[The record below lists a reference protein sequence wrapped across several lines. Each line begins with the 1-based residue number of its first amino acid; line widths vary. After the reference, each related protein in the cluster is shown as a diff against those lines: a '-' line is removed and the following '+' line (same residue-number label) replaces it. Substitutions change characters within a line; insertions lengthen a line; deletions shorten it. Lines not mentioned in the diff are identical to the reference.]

1 MVAMRRVVG
10 MAAVWSAFLLPLL
23 DPVLLRAQ
31 GNTSSVRGTVL
42 DEQRLAIP
50 NASLRVEDVNGG
62 LRRSAETKQDGTFE
76 FAALQSGEYRLAVEA
91 EGFQPKQVRVRVE
104 VNQRVRLDVTL
115 AAKGLLES
123 VDVVHTTPLLHVND
137 AAVGSVVDEHQ
148 VAKLPLNGR
157 QFLELALLVPGV
169 HTSHG
174 TQTGSTS
181 ALYWRPGQNSA
192 ISISGGRPNS
202 NTYLLDG
209 TTNTDPAFN
218 TYVISLP
225 PDSIREFQI
234 QTGTYTAEL
243 GGAGTGQVNVV
254 TKSGT
259 NQLRGSVYEYLR
271 NSAFDA
277 RLFTSPEELPHF
289 SQHQFGGTLGGPIRT
304 DRTHFF
310 VGYEGFRSVQGQSM
324 LMTVPNEMRRMG
336 DFSGGPPIY
345 DPATARANPGFDPS
359 LPESPTNPRIIRD
372 QFPDNQ
378 IPADRINPISRAVL
392 AQFVPMPN
400 LMEGVPGMGMGSA
413 SNYLDTRAQRLH
425 SDQMNVRLDHSFS
438 NGASAFARYSVSK
451 EDGFTPENLPGFGAD
466 HDNKVQN
473 LTLTSINPFGST
485 FVSELRLGYQKMQ
498 LHRLGEK
505 ANGVDLVGMLGI
517 PGVGFGGP
525 EAYGLPRFNVQG
537 LEPFGDS
544 LLCTPCRYSDSVF
557 QIGEH
562 MTWLRGRHSLKFGGD
577 LRYFKW
583 DMLGFFQ
590 NRGFFSFTPGF
601 TTRTA
606 TNDGT
611 GDALASFLLGLPVI
625 AQRQAGLPSMN
636 MRQTA
641 FDAFVQDDWRVSEH
655 LSVNLGLRYEFKT
668 SLHDVNK
675 VLTNLDFIDGTPVAY
690 VGGQA
695 GYPEGLAFA
704 DKNNF
709 APRVGVAFTPGAG
722 KNVLRAGWGI
732 FYSYSDMNLWCNQ
745 VHNVPLVF
753 PQIIQSNN
761 FVPSI
766 NGFGF
771 APPVLGTTRVAFTT
785 LDPHAKTPLIQQAS
799 ATLERQLGRDTMVQV
814 GYMGA
819 WGRNLDRAVLV
830 NNAPTPSSAALQ
842 PRRPTQTISFAPGT
856 VLPPEFE
863 GAGLTFPVGPINRL
877 VNNGR
882 SEYNAGW
889 ILAKRSLSNG
899 LSFLANYTYARSYS
913 DAPAF
918 RSPAM
923 ESEVPQNSYDLEAEW
938 GRDGCD
944 IRHRFVTSVLYKF
957 PYASD
962 GGKGGFLRHVFGDWE
977 GAMIYQAQSGFP
989 FTIGVVGDTA
999 NVGALLNVN
1008 PVRANAVPGADP
1020 NLPGDQ
1026 RTTDRWF
1033 NTAAFTTPAAF
1044 TFGTAGRNTMTGPSL
1059 HKVDL
1064 ALEKRIPTGGNRTLV
1079 FRTEV
1084 FNLFNHTNLGVP
1096 ERFVNTPQF
1105 GTIIMAATPAR
1116 QIQFVLRYVF

>member
-1 MVAMRRVVG
+1 MTSRRR
-10 MAAVWSAFLLPLL
+10 AVSTSALVTALLIGTVPH
-23 DPVLLRAQ
+23 VRGQ
-31 GNTSSVRGTVL
+31 GNTSSIRGTVV
-42 DEQRLAIP
+42 DEQRLPIPSAAI
-50 NASLRVEDVNGG
+50 RIEDVDGG
-62 LRRSAETKQDGTFE
+62 LRRSLQAGQDGSFE
-76 FAALQSGEYRLAVEA
+76 LAALQPGDYALAVEA
-91 EGFQPKQVRVRVE
+91 AGFQPKQVRVRVE
-104 VNQRVRLDVTL
+104 INQRVRLDVTL
-115 AAKGLLES
+115 STKARAES
-123 VDVVHTTPLLHVND
+123 VEVVNTTPLLHVND

-174 TQTGSTS
+174 AQTGTTS

-192 ISISGGRPNS
+192 VSISGGRPNS

-259 NQLRGSVYEYLR
+259 NTLHGTVYEYLR

-289 SQHQFGGTLGGPIRT
+289 SQNQFGGTLGGPLRT
-304 DRTHFF
+304 DRTHYF
-310 VGYEGFRSVQGQSM
+310 VGYEGFRSTQRQSM
-324 LMTVPNEMRRMG
+324 ILSVPLESWRRG
-336 DFSGGPPIY
+336 DFGGSAPIY
-345 DPATARANPGFDPS
+345 DPASAVTNPAFDPAR
-359 LPESPTNPRIIRD
+359 PESPTNPRLLRQ
-372 QFPDNQ
+372 QFPNNQ
-378 IPADRINPISRAVL
+378 IPAGRMNPVARTIL
-392 AQFVPMPN
+392 DQFVPLPN
-400 LMEGVPGMGMGSA
+400 LSGSEN
-413 SNYLDTRAQRLH
+413 NYLDTRAQRLTA
-425 SDQMNVRLDHSFS
+425 DQFNVRLDHSFAGGS
-438 NGASAFARYSVSK
+438 SVFGRYSFSK

-473 LTLTSINPFGST
+473 LTLTSINPLTSR
-485 FVSELRLGYQKMQ
+485 FVSELRVGFQKMR

-505 ANGVDLVGMLGI
+505 ANGVDLVTQLGI

-537 LEPFGDS
+537 LDPFGDS
-544 LLCTPCRYSDSVF
+544 LLCTPCQYSNSVY
-557 QIGEH
+557 QLGEH
-562 MTWLRGRHSLKFGGD
+562 VTWLRGRHSLKLGGD
-577 LRYFKW
+577 VRYFKW

-611 GDALASFLLGLPVI
+611 GNALASFLLGLPVI

-641 FDAFVQDDWRVSEH
+641 FDAFVQDDWRISNH
-655 LSVNLGLRYEFKT
+655 LTVNVGLRYEFKT
-668 SLHDVNK
+668 SLHDVKK
-675 VLTNLDFIDGTPVAY
+675 VLTNLDFIDGQPWAY

-704 DKNNF
+704 DKNNL
-709 APRVGVAFTPGAG
+709 APRFGLAYAPGSG
-722 KNVLRAGWGI
+722 KNVFRAGAGI

-766 NGFGF
+766 TGFGF

-785 LDPHAKTPLIQQAS
+785 LDPHAPTPRITQAS
-799 ATLERQLGRDTMVQV
+799 ATFERQLGPSTMVQA
-814 GYMGA
+814 GYLGA

-842 PRRPTQTISFAPGT
+842 ARRPYQTISFVPGT
-856 VLPPEFE
+856 VLPPDFAN
-863 GAGLTFPVGPINRL
+863 AGLTFPVGPINRL

-889 ILAKRSLSNG
+889 LLAKRTFTNG

-923 ESEVPQNSYDLEAEW
+923 ESEVPQDSYDLAAEW

-944 IRHRFVTSVLYKF
+944 IRHRFVTSVLYKIPF
-957 PYASD
+957 TT
-962 GGKGGFLRHVFGDWE
+962 GGAAADRRWLRRVFGDWE
-977 GAMIYQAQSGFP
+977 VAMIYQAQSGFP
-989 FTIGVVGDTA
+989 YTIGVVGDTA

-1008 PVRANAVPGADP
+1008 PIRANVVPGVDP
-1020 NLPGDQ
+1020 DLPGDQ
-1026 RTTDRWF
+1026 RSADRWF
-1033 NTAAFTTPAAF
+1033 NTDAFTTPPAF
-1044 TFGTAGRNTMTGPSL
+1044 TFGNAGRNTMTGPSL
-1059 HKVDL
+1059 HKVDV
-1064 ALEKRIPTGGNRTLV
+1064 ALEKRIPTGGDKAIV

-1084 FNLFNHTNLGVP
+1084 FNLFNHTNLGIP
-1096 ERFVNTPQF
+1096 NRFVNTPQF
-1105 GTIIMAATPAR
+1105 GTITEAATSAR

>member
-1 MVAMRRVVG
+1 MVRAGRVWVAVVLG
-10 MAAVWSAFLLPLL
+10 SAAGLAGTGPLF
-23 DPVLLRAQ
+23 AQ
-31 GNTSSVRGTVL
+31 GNTSSLRGTIL

-50 NASLRVEDVNGG
+50 KASLRIEDVNGG
-62 LRRSAETKQDGTFE
+62 LRRSVEARDGSFE
-76 FAALQSGEYRLAVEA
+76 FAALQPGEYLLIAEA
-91 EGFQPKQVRVRVE
+91 GGFQPKQVRVRVE
-104 VNQRVRLDVTL
+104 VNQRARLDVTL
-115 AAKGLLES
+115 TAKTLDEK
-123 VDVVHTTPLLHVND
+123 VDVVETTPLLHTND
-137 AAVGSVVDEHQ
+137 AALGTVIDEHQ
-148 VAKLPLNGR
+148 VAQLPLNGR

-192 ISISGGRPNS
+192 VSIAGGRPNA

-209 TTNTDPAFN
+209 TSNTDPAFN

-254 TKSGT
+254 TKAGT
-259 NQLRGSVYEYLR
+259 NTFHGTVYEYLR

-289 SQHQFGGTLGGPIRT
+289 SQNQFGATLGGPIRT

-310 VGYEGFRSVQGQSM
+310 AGYEGFRSVQGQSM
-324 LMTVPNEMRRMG
+324 LMTVPTEAWRTG
-336 DFSGGPPIY
+336 DFSGGPAIY
-345 DPATARANPGFDPS
+345 DPATARPNPAFDPGR
-359 LPESPTNPRIIRD
+359 PESPTNPRIIRD
-372 QFPDNQ
+372 QFPNNQ
-378 IPADRINPISRAVL
+378 IPASRINPVARAIL
-392 AQFVPMPN
+392 EQFVPMPN
-400 LMEGVPGMGMGSA
+400 IMGGDGMGMGSA

-425 SDQMNVRLDHSFS
+425 SDQFNLRLDHSFA
-438 NGASAFARYSVSK
+438 NGSSAFVRYSLSN
-451 EDGFTPENLPGFGAD
+451 EDGFTPENLPGFGAN

-473 LTLTSINPFGST
+473 LTATSINPIGSR
-485 FVSELRLGYQKMQ
+485 FVSELRVGYQRMQ
-498 LHRLGEK
+498 LHRLGEM
-505 ANGVDLVGMLGI
+505 ANGTDWVSVLGI

-525 EAYGLPRFNVQG
+525 EAYGLPRFAVQG
-537 LEPFGDS
+537 FEAFGDS
-544 LLCTPCRYSDSVF
+544 LLCTPCQYDNAVY
-557 QIGEH
+557 QVGEH
-562 MTWLRGRHSLKFGGD
+562 MTWLKGRHSLKFGGD
-577 LRYFKW
+577 VRSFKW

-611 GDALASFLLGLPVI
+611 GNALASFLLGLPVV

-641 FDAFVQDDWRVSEH
+641 FDAFVQDDWRVSDQ
-655 LSVNLGLRYEFKT
+655 LSLNLGLRYEFKT
-668 SLHDVNK
+668 SLHDVKK
-675 VLTNLDFIDGTPVAY
+675 VLTNLDWIDGVPRAY

-704 DKNNF
+704 DKNNL
-709 APRVGVAFTPGAG
+709 APRLGLAFTPGSG
-722 KNVLRAGWGI
+722 KNVVRAGYGI

-766 NGFGF
+766 TGFGF
-771 APPVLGTTRVAFTT
+771 APPVLGQTRVAFTT
-785 LDPHAKTPLIQQAS
+785 LDPRAKTPLIHQAS
-799 ATLERQLGRDTMVQV
+799 ATFERQLGQHTMVQV

-842 PRRPTQTISFAPGT
+842 PRRPVQTITFVEGT
-856 VLPPEFE
+856 VLPPEFA
-863 GAGLTFPVGPINRL
+863 GAGLTFPVGPINL
-877 VNNGR
+877 LMNNGR
-882 SEYNAGW
+882 SQYNAGW
-889 ILAKRSLSNG
+889 ILTKRSFANG

-913 DAPAF
+913 DSPAF

-923 ESEVPQNSYDLEAEW
+923 ESEVPQNSFDLEAEW

-944 IRHRFVTSVLYKF
+944 IRHRFVASVLYKIPF
-957 PYASD
+957 AAD
-962 GGKGGFLRHVFGDWE
+962 GGAGRSRWLRRTFGNWE
-977 GAMIYQAQSGFP
+977 VAMIYQAQSGFP
-989 FTIGVVGDTA
+989 YTIGVVGDTA

-1008 PVRANAVPGADP
+1008 PIRANTVPGEDP
-1020 NLPGDQ
+1020 NLPGGE

-1033 NTAAFTTPAAF
+1033 NTAAFTTPPAF
-1044 TFGTAGRNTMTGPSL
+1044 TFGNVGRNTMTGPSL

-1064 ALEKRIPTGGNRTLV
+1064 ALEKRIPIARAQTLV
-1079 FRTEV
+1079 LRTEV
-1084 FNLFNHTNLGVP
+1084 FNLFNHTNLGTP

-1105 GTIIMAATPAR
+1105 GSIIMAATPAR
-1116 QIQFVLRYVF
+1116 QIQFVARYVF

>member
-1 MVAMRRVVG
+1 MVRTRRISLG
-10 MAAVWSAFLLPLL
+10 ALLLGALSLLGAARLS
-23 DPVLLRAQ
+23 AQ
-31 GNTSSVRGTVL
+31 GNTSSLRGMVL

-50 NASLRVEDVNGG
+50 HATLRIEDLNGG
-62 LRRSAETKQDGTFE
+62 LRRSNETSGGSFE
-76 FAALQSGEYRLAVEA
+76 FAALQPGEYRLTAEA
-91 EGFQPKQVRVRVE
+91 DGFQPKQVRLRIE
-104 VNQRVRLDVTL
+104 VNQRMRLDLTL
-115 AAKGLLES
+115 AAKRLDER
-123 VDVVHTTPLLHVND
+123 VDVAETTPLLHTND
-137 AAVGSVVDEHQ
+137 AALGSVIDEQQ

-192 ISISGGRPNS
+192 VSIAGGRPNS
-202 NTYLLDG
+202 NAYLLDG

-259 NQLRGSVYEYLR
+259 NKVHATLYEYLR

-289 SQHQFGGTLGGPIRT
+289 SQNQFGGTLSGPLRT
-304 DRTHFF
+304 DRMHYF
-310 VGYEGFRSVQGQSM
+310 VGYEGFRSAQRQSM
-324 LMTVPNEMRRMG
+324 IMTVPLASWRLG
-336 DFSGGPPIY
+336 DFRGGAPIY
-345 DPATARANPGFDPS
+345 DPATTQSNPAFDPS
-359 LPESPTNPRIIRD
+359 KAESPSNPRFLR
-372 QFPDNQ
+372 QPFPNNQ
-378 IPADRINPISRAVL
+378 IPADRINPVARTVL
-392 AQFVPMPN
+392 DQFVPLPN
-400 LMEGVPGMGMGSA
+400 LSGTGN
-413 SNYLDTRAQRLH
+413 NYLDTRAQRLH
-425 SDQMNVRLDHSFS
+425 SDQFNVRLDRSFS
-438 NGASAFARYSVSK
+438 NGASAFARYSFSK
-451 EDGFTPENLPGFGAD
+451 EDGFTPENLPGFGAN

-473 LTLTSINPFGST
+473 LSLTAINPLTSR
-485 FVSELRLGYQKMQ
+485 FVSELRIGFQKMQ
-498 LHRLGEK
+498 LHRLGEM
-505 ANGVDLVGMLGI
+505 ANGTDWVSVLGI

-525 EAYGLPRFNVQG
+525 EAYGLPRFTVQG
-537 LEPFGDS
+537 QEPFGDA
-544 LLCTPCRYSDSVF
+544 LLCTPCRYANSVY
-557 QIGEH
+557 QVGEH
-562 MTWLRGRHSLKFGGD
+562 LTWLKGNHSLKLGGD

-611 GDALASFLLGLPVI
+611 GNALASFLLGLPAI

-655 LSVNLGLRYEFKT
+655 LTLNLGLRYEFKT

-675 VLTNLDFIDGTPVAY
+675 VLTNLDWIDGKPMAY

-704 DKNNF
+704 DKNNL
-709 APRVGVAFTPGAG
+709 APRVGIAIAPGSG
-722 KNVLRAGWGI
+722 KNVLRAGYGI

-761 FVPSI
+761 FTPSI

-771 APPVLGTTRVAFTT
+771 APPVLGQTRVAFTT
-785 LDPHAKTPLIQQAS
+785 LDPRAQTPLIQQAS
-799 ATLERQLGRDTMVQV
+799 ATFERQLGRNTMVQV

-819 WGRNLDRAVLV
+819 RGRNLDRAVLV
-830 NNAPTPSSAALQ
+830 NNAPSPSSAALQ
-842 PRRPTQTISFAPGT
+842 PRRPVQTISFVPGT

-889 ILAKRSLSNG
+889 ILAKRTFSNG

-923 ESEVPQNSYDLEAEW
+923 ESEVPQNSYDLAAEW
-938 GRDGCD
+938 ARDGCD
-944 IRHRFVTSVLYKF
+944 IRHRFVTSLLYKIPF
-957 PYASD
+957 TTS
-962 GGKGGFLRHVFGDWE
+962 GGSSRRFLRHVFGDWE
-977 GAMIYQAQSGFP
+977 LAMIYQAQSGFP

-1008 PVRANAVPGADP
+1008 PIRANTVPGQDP
-1020 NLPGDQ
+1020 NLPDGERRADH
-1026 RTTDRWF
+1026 WF
-1033 NTAAFTTPAAF
+1033 NTDAFTTPAAF
-1044 TFGTAGRNTMTGPSL
+1044 TFGNAGRNTMTGPAL

-1064 ALEKRIPTGGNRTLV
+1064 ALEKRIPVGGERALV
-1079 FRTEV
+1079 FRTEA
-1084 FNLFNHTNLGVP
+1084 FNLFNHTNLGTP

-1116 QIQFVLRYVF
+1116 QIQFVLRYMF

>member
-1 MVAMRRVVG
+1 
-10 MAAVWSAFLLPLL
+10 MAALRRTVGVTAFSAALFLLGATHLW
-23 DPVLLRAQ
+23 AQ
-31 GNTSSVRGTVL
+31 GNTSSIRGTVV
-42 DEQRLAIP
+42 DEQRLPIP
-50 NASLRVEDVNGG
+50 SASLRIEDVNGG
-62 LRRSAETKQDGTFE
+62 LRRVVETTHDGTFE
-76 FAALQSGEYRLAVEA
+76 FAAVQPGEYQLTVEA
-91 EGFQPKQVRVRVE
+91 AGFQSKPVRVRIE
-104 VNQRVRLDVTL
+104 VNQRVGLDLTL
-115 AAKGLLES
+115 SAKGLAES
-123 VDVVHTTPLLHVND
+123 VEVVSTTPLLHVND

-174 TQTGSTS
+174 AQTGTTS

-192 ISISGGRPNS
+192 VSIAGGRPNS

-209 TTNTDPAFN
+209 TTNTDPAFH

-254 TKSGT
+254 TKAGT
-259 NQLRGSVYEYLR
+259 NTLRGTVYEYLR

-277 RLFTSPEELPHF
+277 RLFTSPEKLPHF
-289 SQHQFGGTLGGPIRT
+289 SQNQFGGTLGGPLRT
-304 DRTHFF
+304 DRTHYFI
-310 VGYEGFRSVQGQSM
+310 GYEGLRSLQGQSTI
-324 LMTVPNEMRRMG
+324 MTVPLGSWRTG
-336 DFSGGPPIY
+336 DFSGGPTIY
-345 DPATARANPGFDPS
+345 DPATTQPNPSFDPGR
-359 LPESPTNPRIIRD
+359 PESPANPRSIR
-372 QFPDNQ
+372 QPFPNNQ
-378 IPADRINPISRAVL
+378 IPADRINAVARAVL
-392 AQFVPMPN
+392 AQFVPPPN
-400 LMEGVPGMGMGSA
+400 RDGA
-413 SNYLDTRAQRLH
+413 QNNYLDTRAQRLT
-425 SDQMNVRLDHSFS
+425 SDQLDVRVDQSFS
-438 NGASAFARYSVSK
+438 NGSSAFGRYSISK
-451 EDGFTPENLPGFGAD
+451 EDGFTPENLPGFGAN

-473 LTLTSINPFGST
+473 LTLTAINPRGSS
-485 FVSELRLGYQKMQ
+485 FVSELRAGFQRMQ
-498 LHRLGEK
+498 LHRLGER
-505 ANGVDLVGMLGI
+505 ANGADLVSQLGI

-525 EAYGLPRFNVQG
+525 EAYGLPRFALQG
-537 LEPFGDS
+537 FDAFGDS
-544 LLCTPCRYSDSVF
+544 LLCTPCKYDNTVY

-562 MTWLRGRHSLKFGGD
+562 VTWLEGAHSLKLGGD
-577 LRYFKW
+577 IQYFKW

-611 GDALASFLLGLPVI
+611 GNALASFLLGLPVI

-641 FDAFVQDDWRVSEH
+641 FDAFVQDDWRVSDH
-655 LSVNLGLRYEFKT
+655 LALNLGLRYEFKT

-675 VLTNLDFIDGTPVAY
+675 VLTNLDWVNGVPVAY

-709 APRVGVAFTPGAG
+709 APRIGLAFTPGRG
-722 KNVLRAGWGI
+722 GNVLRAGWGI

-761 FVPSI
+761 FTPSI

-771 APPVLGTTRVAFTT
+771 GPPVLGQTLVAFTA

-799 ATLERQLGRDTMVQV
+799 ATFERQLGRGTMLQV

-830 NNAPTPSSAALQ
+830 NNAPIPSSAPLG
-842 PRRPTQTISFAPGT
+842 PRRPYQRISFVPGT
-856 VLPPEFE
+856 VLPPQFE

-877 VNNGR
+877 LNNGR
-882 SEYNAGW
+882 SQYNAGW

-923 ESEVPQNSYDLEAEW
+923 ESEVPQNSFDLAAEW

-944 IRHRFVTSVLYKF
+944 IRHRFVTSVLYKIPF
-957 PYASD
+957 TSH
-962 GGKGGFLRHVFGDWE
+962 GGNGGSGLLRRLFGDWE
-977 GAMIYQAQSGFP
+977 VAMIYQAQSGFP

-1008 PVRANAVPGADP
+1008 PIRADLVPGVDP
-1020 NLPGDQ
+1020 NLPRNQ
-1026 RTTDRWF
+1026 RSADRWF
-1033 NTAAFTTPAAF
+1033 NTAAFVTPAAF
-1044 TFGTAGRNTMTGPSL
+1044 TFGNVGRNTMTGPPL

-1064 ALEKRIPTGGNRTLV
+1064 ALEKRIPAGGDRALV

-1084 FNLFNHTNLGVP
+1084 FNLFNHTNLGIP
-1096 ERFVNTPQF
+1096 NRFVNTPQF
-1105 GTIIMAATPAR
+1105 GTITEAATAAR
-1116 QIQFVLRYVF
+1116 QIQFVLRFLF

>member
-1 MVAMRRVVG
+1 MLRARRITGFAMLSGALALLVAG
-10 MAAVWSAFLLPLL
+10 QLS
-23 DPVLLRAQ
+23 AQ
-31 GNTSSVRGTVL
+31 GNTSSLRGMVL
-42 DEQRLAIP
+42 DEQHLAIP
-50 NASLRVEDVNGG
+50 HATLRIEDLNGG
-62 LRRSAETKQDGTFE
+62 LRRSMDASGGSFE
-76 FAALQSGEYRLAVEA
+76 FAALQPGEYRLTAEA
-91 EGFQPKQVRVRVE
+91 GGFQAKQVRVRIE
-104 VNQRVRLDVTL
+104 VNQRLRLDLTL
-115 AAKGLLES
+115 SAKSLDEKL
-123 VDVVHTTPLLHVND
+123 DVVETTPLLHPND
-137 AAVGSVVDEHQ
+137 AALGSVVDEQQ

-174 TQTGSTS
+174 AQTGSTT

-192 ISISGGRPNS
+192 VSISGGRPNS

-243 GGAGTGQVNVV
+243 GGGGTGQVNVV

-259 NQLRGSVYEYLR
+259 NKLRGTLYEYLR

-289 SQHQFGGTLGGPIRT
+289 SQNQFGGTLSGPVRT
-304 DRTHFF
+304 NRTHYF
-310 VGYEGFRSVQGQSM
+310 VGYEGFRSVEHQSM
-324 LMTVPNEMRRMG
+324 IMTVPLASWRTG

-345 DPATARANPGFDPS
+345 DPATTQLNPGFDPS
-359 LPESPTNPRIIRD
+359 RPESPTNPRFLRQ
-372 QFPDNQ
+372 QFPNNQ
-378 IPADRINPISRAVL
+378 IPANRINPVARTVL
-392 AQFVPMPN
+392 DQFVPLPN
-400 LMEGVPGMGMGSA
+400 LSGLGN
-413 SNYLDTRAQRLH
+413 NYLDTRAQRLH
-425 SDQMNVRLDHSFS
+425 SDQFNARVDHSFA
-438 NGASAFARYSVSK
+438 NGSSAFARYSLSK
-451 EDGFTPENLPGFGAD
+451 EDGFTPENLPGFGAN

-473 LTLTSINPFGST
+473 LTLTAINPFTSR
-485 FVSELRLGYQKMQ
+485 FVSELRAGYQRMQ
-498 LHRLGEK
+498 LHRLGEM
-505 ANGVDLVGMLGI
+505 ANGTDWVRVLGI

-525 EAYGLPRFNVQG
+525 EAYGLPRFTVQG
-537 LEPFGDS
+537 QEPFGDA
-544 LLCTPCRYSDSVF
+544 LLCTPCKYDDTVY
-557 QIGEH
+557 QLGEH
-562 MTWLRGRHSLKFGGD
+562 LTWLQGKHSVKFGGD
-577 LRYFKW
+577 ARYFKW

-625 AQRQAGLPSMN
+625 SQRQAGLPSMN

-641 FDAFVQDDWRVSEH
+641 FDAFVQDDWRVTDH
-655 LSVNLGLRYEFKT
+655 LTVNLGLRYEFKT

-675 VLTNLDFIDGTPVAY
+675 VLTNLDFVDGKPVAY
-690 VGGQA
+690 VGGQS

-704 DKNNF
+704 DKNNL
-709 APRVGVAFTPGAG
+709 APRLGVAFSPGSG
-722 KNVLRAGWGI
+722 KNVLRAGYGT

-761 FVPSI
+761 FIPSI

-771 APPVLGTTRVAFTT
+771 TPPVLGQTRVAFTA
-785 LDPHAKTPLIQQAS
+785 LDPHAKTPMIQQAS
-799 ATLERQLGRDTMVQV
+799 ATLERRIGSNTMVQV

-842 PRRPTQTISFAPGT
+842 PRRPVQTISFAPGT
-856 VLPPEFE
+856 VLPPEFQ

-877 VNNGR
+877 VNNG
-882 SEYNAGW
+882 SSQYNAGW
-889 ILAKRSLSNG
+889 ILAKRTLSNG

-913 DAPAF
+913 DSPAF

-923 ESEVPQNSYDLEAEW
+923 ESEVPQNSYDLAAEW
-938 GRDGCD
+938 GPDGCD
-944 IRHRFVTSVLYKF
+944 IRHRFVTSLLYKIPF
-957 PYASD
+957 TSSGGSD
-962 GGKGGFLRHVFGDWE
+962 RRFLRHVFGDWE
-977 GAMIYQAQSGFP
+977 LAMIYQAQSGFP
-989 FTIGVVGDTA
+989 FSIGVVGDTA

-1008 PVRANAVPGADP
+1008 PIRANAVPGEDP
-1020 NLPGDQ
+1020 NLPKGERNADH
-1026 RTTDRWF
+1026 WF
-1033 NTAAFTTPAAF
+1033 NTAAFTTPPAF
-1044 TFGTAGRNTMTGPSL
+1044 TFGNVGRNTMTGPAL

-1064 ALEKRIPTGGNRTLV
+1064 ALEKRIAAGGDRAIV

-1084 FNLFNHTNLGVP
+1084 FNLFNHTNLGTP

-1116 QIQFVLRYVF
+1116 QIQFVARYMF

>member
-1 MVAMRRVVG
+1 MLRTKVAALSG
-10 MAAVWSAFLLPLL
+10 TLALLGAGQLL
-23 DPVLLRAQ
+23 AQ
-31 GNTSSVRGTVL
+31 GNTSSLRGTVL
-42 DEQRLAIP
+42 DEQHLAIP
-50 NASLRVEDVNGG
+50 QATLRIEDVNGG
-62 LRRSAETKQDGTFE
+62 LRRAIETKDGSYE
-76 FAALQSGEYRLAVEA
+76 FAALQPGEYRLTAQA
-91 EGFQPKQVRVRVE
+91 GGFQAKQVRVRME
-104 VNQRVRLDVTL
+104 VNQRARLDLTL
-115 AAKGLLES
+115 AAGGRDES
-123 VDVVHTTPLLHVND
+123 VEVVESAPLLHVND
-137 AAVGSVVDEHQ
+137 AALGSVIDEQQ

-157 QFLELALLVPGV
+157 QFLELAVLVPGV

-174 TQTGSTS
+174 SQTGSTS

-192 ISISGGRPNS
+192 VSISGGRPNS
-202 NTYLLDG
+202 NTFLLDG

-225 PDSIREFQI
+225 PDSIQEFQI

-259 NQLRGSVYEYLR
+259 NKIRGSAYEYLR

-277 RLFTSPEELPHF
+277 RLFTSPEQLPHF
-289 SQHQFGGTLGGPIRT
+289 SQNQFGGTLGGPLLS
-304 DRTHFF
+304 DRTHYF
-310 VGYEGFRSVQGQSM
+310 VGYEAFRSVQGQSM
-324 LMTVPNEMRRMG
+324 LMTVPNEAWRNG

-345 DPATARANPGFDPS
+345 DPATARPNPAFDPS
-359 LPESPTNPRIIRD
+359 KPESPTNPRIIRD
-372 QFPDNQ
+372 QFPNNQ
-378 IPADRINPISRAVL
+378 IPANRMNPVSLIVL
-392 AQFVPMPN
+392 KQFVPSPN
-400 LMEGVPGMGMGSA
+400 VMGGEGTMGMGDA

-425 SDQMNVRLDHSFS
+425 SDQFNVRLDHNFA
-438 NGASAFARYSVSK
+438 NGSSVFARYSLSK
-451 EDGFTPENLPGFGAD
+451 EAGFTPENLPGFGTN

-473 LTLTSINPFGST
+473 LSLTAINPLGSR
-485 FVSELRLGYQKMQ
+485 FVSELRFGFQKMQ
-498 LHRLGEK
+498 LHRLGEN
-505 ANGVDLVGMLGI
+505 ANGTDWVNVLGI

-544 LLCTPCRYSDSVF
+544 LLCTPCRYSDSVY

-562 MTWLRGRHSLKFGGD
+562 MTWLKGNHSLKFGGD
-577 LRYFKW
+577 VRYFKW

-611 GDALASFLLGLPVI
+611 GNALASFLLGLPVI

-641 FDAFVQDDWRVSEH
+641 FDAFVQDDWHVSDH
-655 LSVNLGLRYEFKT
+655 LTLNLGLRYELKT

-675 VLTNLDFIDGTPVAY
+675 VLTNLDWIDGKPWAY

-704 DKNNF
+704 DKNNL
-709 APRVGVAFTPGAG
+709 APRVGLAFAPGSG
-722 KNVLRAGWGI
+722 RNVFRAGWGI

-771 APPVLGTTRVAFTT
+771 SPPVLGQTRVAFTA
-785 LDPHAKTPLIQQAS
+785 LDPRAKTPLVQQTS
-799 ATLERQLGRDTMVQV
+799 ATFERQLGKSTMVQV

-842 PRRPTQTISFAPGT
+842 PRRPYQAVSFVPGT
-856 VLPPEFE
+856 VLPQQFE
-863 GAGLTFPVGPINRL
+863 GASLTFPVGPINLL

-882 SEYNAGW
+882 SRYSAGW
-889 ILAKRSLSNG
+889 ILAKRTFSNG
-899 LSFLANYTYARSYS
+899 LSFLANYTYAHSYS

-923 ESEVPQNSYDLEAEW
+923 ESEVPQNSYDLAAEW
-938 GRDGCD
+938 GPDGCD
-944 IRHRFVTSVLYKF
+944 IRHRFVTSLLYKIPF
-957 PYASD
+957 TSD
-962 GGKGGFLRHVFGDWE
+962 GAAAGGSRWLRRIFGDWE
-977 GAMIYQAQSGFP
+977 VAMIYQAQSGFP

-1008 PVRANAVPGADP
+1008 PIRANLVPGVDP
-1020 NLPGDQ
+1020 NLPGNQ
-1026 RTTDRWF
+1026 RSAARWF
-1033 NTAAFTTPAAF
+1033 NTDAFATPAAF
-1044 TFGTAGRNTMTGPSL
+1044 TFGNVGRNTMTGPAL

-1064 ALEKRIPTGGNRTLV
+1064 ALEKRIPIAGAQSLS

-1084 FNLFNHTNLGVP
+1084 FNLFNHTNLGTP

-1105 GTIIMAATPAR
+1105 GSIIMAATPAR
-1116 QIQFVLRYVF
+1116 QIQFVLRYRF

>member
-1 MVAMRRVVG
+1 MFGMRRGVG
-10 MAAVWSAFLLPLL
+10 MTAFVAALVLL
-23 DPVLLRAQ
+23 DSAHLIAQ
-31 GNTSSVRGTVL
+31 GNTSSIRGTVV
-42 DEQRLAIP
+42 DEQRLPIP
-50 NASLRVEDVNGG
+50 SALLRIEDLNGG
-62 LRRSAETKQDGTFE
+62 LRRSLDTKPDGSFE
-76 FAALQSGEYRLAVEA
+76 FAALQPGDYQLAVEA
-91 EGFQPKQVRVRVE
+91 GGFQRKQVRVHVE
-104 VNQRVRLDVTL
+104 VNQRLRLDVTL
-115 AAKGLLES
+115 AAKGLNES
-123 VDVVHTTPLLHVND
+123 VDVVDRTPLLHMND

-174 TQTGSTS
+174 TQTGTTS

-259 NQLRGSVYEYLR
+259 NRLHGTLYEYLR

-277 RLFTSPEELPHF
+277 RLFTSPEKLPHF
-289 SQHQFGGTLGGPIRT
+289 SQNQFGGTLGGPLRT
-304 DRTHFF
+304 DRTHYF
-310 VGYEGFRSVQGQSM
+310 VGYEGFRSFQRQSM
-324 LMTVPNEMRRMG
+324 IMTVPLASARTG
-336 DFSGGPPIY
+336 DFGGGSPIY
-345 DPATARANPGFDPS
+345 DPATAQPNPAFDPS
-359 LPESPTNPRIIRD
+359 RPEGPSNPRLLRQ
-372 QFPDNQ
+372 QFPNNQ
-378 IPADRINPISRAVL
+378 IPANRINPVARTVL
-392 AQFVPMPN
+392 DQFVPLPN
-400 LMEGVPGMGMGSA
+400 LPGSA
-413 SNYLDTRAQRLH
+413 NNYLDTRAQRLH
-425 SDQMNVRLDHSFS
+425 SDQLNVRLDRSFS
-438 NGASAFARYSVSK
+438 NGASAFARYSLSK
-451 EDGFTPENLPGFGAD
+451 EDGFTPENLPGFGAN
-466 HDNKVQN
+466 HDNRVQN
-473 LTLTSINPFGST
+473 LTLTSINLLTSS
-485 FVSELRLGYQKMQ
+485 FVSELRVGFQKMQ
-498 LHRLGEK
+498 LHRLGEN
-505 ANGVDLVGMLGI
+505 ANGTDWVSVLGI

-525 EAYGLPRFNVQG
+525 EAYGLPRFTVQG
-537 LEPFGDS
+537 QEPFGDA
-544 LLCTPCRYSDSVF
+544 LLCTPCRYSNSVY

-562 MTWLRGRHSLKFGGD
+562 LTWLKGNHSLKFGGD
-577 LRYFKW
+577 ARYFKW

-590 NRGFFSFTPGF
+590 NRGFFSFTSGF

-611 GDALASFLLGLPVI
+611 GNGLASFLLGLPVI

-655 LSVNLGLRYEFKT
+655 LALNLGLRYEFKT
-668 SLHDVNK
+668 SLHDVKK
-675 VLTNLDFIDGTPVAY
+675 VLTNLDWINGTPTAY

-704 DKNNF
+704 DKNNL
-709 APRVGVAFTPGAG
+709 APRLGLAFTPGSDR
-722 KNVLRAGWGI
+722 NVLRAGWGL

-771 APPVLGTTRVAFTT
+771 GPPVLGQTRVAFTT
-785 LDPHAKTPLIQQAS
+785 LDPRAQTPMIQQAS
-799 ATLERQLGRDTMVQV
+799 ATFERQLGQNTMVQV
-814 GYMGA
+814 GYLGA

-842 PRRPTQTISFAPGT
+842 PRRPYQTISFVPGT

-863 GAGLTFPVGPINRL
+863 GSGLTFPVGPINRL

-882 SEYNAGW
+882 SQYNAGW
-889 ILAKRSLSNG
+889 ILAKRTLSNG
-899 LSFLANYTYARSYS
+899 LSFLADYTYARSYS
-913 DAPAF
+913 DSPAF

-923 ESEVPQNSYDLEAEW
+923 ESEVPQNSYDLAAEW

-944 IRHRFVTSVLYKF
+944 IRHRFVTSVLYKVPF
-957 PYASD
+957 TS
-962 GGKGGFLRHVFGDWE
+962 GGTKSGSPLLRHLFGDWE
-977 GAMIYQAQSGFP
+977 VAMIYQAQSGFP

-1008 PVRANAVPGADP
+1008 PIRANVVAGADP
-1020 NLPGDQ
+1020 NLPSSQ

-1044 TFGTAGRNTMTGPSL
+1044 TFGNAGRNTMTGPAL

-1064 ALEKRIPTGGNRTLV
+1064 ALEKRIPAGKNNAVL

-1084 FNLFNHTNLGVP
+1084 FNLFNHTNLGTP

-1105 GTIIMAATPAR
+1105 GTVIMAATSAR
-1116 QIQFVLRYVF
+1116 QIQFVARYLF

>member
-1 MVAMRRVVG
+1 VRG
-10 MAAVWSAFLLPLL
+10 
-23 DPVLLRAQ
+23 Q
-31 GNTSSVRGTVL
+31 GNTGSIRGSVT
-42 DEQRLAIP
+42 DEQRLPIP
-50 NASLRVEDVNGG
+50 GASLRIEDVNGG
-62 LRRSAETKQDGTFE
+62 LRRSLQTKSEGSFE
-76 FAALQSGEYRLAVEA
+76 FPALQPGEYQLVVEA
-91 EGFQPKQVRVRVE
+91 AGFQPKQVRVRLE
-104 VNQRVRLDVTL
+104 VNQRVRVDVTVST
-115 AAKGLLES
+115 KGLTEEIE
-123 VDVVHTTPLLHVND
+123 VVNSTPLLHTSD
-137 AAVGSVVDEHQ
+137 ASLGAVVDEHQ

-174 TQTGSTS
+174 AQTGSTS

-192 ISISGGRPNS
+192 VSIAGGRPNS
-202 NTYLLDG
+202 NSYLLDG

-259 NQLRGSVYEYLR
+259 NKLHGTVYEYLR
-271 NSAFDA
+271 NSVFDA
-277 RLFTSPEELPHF
+277 RLFTSPDELPHF
-289 SQHQFGGTLGGPIRT
+289 SQNQFGATLGGPLKS

-310 VGYEGFRSVQGQSM
+310 AGYEGFRMSQGQSM
-324 LMTVPNEMRRMG
+324 MMTVPLSAWRTG
-336 DFSGGPPIY
+336 DFSGERPIF
-345 DPATARANPGFDPS
+345 DPASSRPNPDFDPS
-359 LPESPTNPRIIRD
+359 RPESPTNPRIVRQ
-372 QFPDNQ
+372 QFPNNQ
-378 IPADRINPISRAVL
+378 IPASRINPVSRAVL
-392 AQFVPMPN
+392 EQFVPLPN
-400 LMEGVPGMGMGSA
+400 MEGDVN
-413 SNYLDTRAQRLH
+413 NYLDTRAQRLDN
-425 SDQMNVRLDHSFS
+425 DQFNIRLDHSFAGGS
-438 NGASAFARYSVSK
+438 SVFARYSFSK
-451 EDGFTPENLPGFGAD
+451 EDGFTPENLPGFGAN
-466 HDNKVQN
+466 HDNTVQN
-473 LTLTSINPFGST
+473 LSATAINPLNSSL
-485 FVSELRLGYQKMQ
+485 VNELRIGFQRMQ
-498 LHRLGEK
+498 LHRLGEM
-505 ANGVDLVGMLGI
+505 ANGTDWISVLGI

-525 EAYGLPRFNVQG
+525 EAYGLPRFAVQG
-537 LEPFGDS
+537 FEPFGDA
-544 LLCTPCRYSDSVF
+544 LLCTPCKYDNKVY

-562 MTWLRGRHSLKFGGD
+562 VTWLKGRHSLKLGGD

-611 GDALASFLLGLPVI
+611 GNPLASFLLGLPVI

-641 FDAFVQDDWRVSEH
+641 FDLFVQDDWRVNDK
-655 LSVNLGLRYEFKT
+655 LVLNLGLRYEFKT
-668 SLHDVNK
+668 SLHDVKK
-675 VLTNLDFIDGTPVAY
+675 VLTNLDFIDGVPWAY

-704 DKNNF
+704 DKNNL
-709 APRVGVAFTPGAG
+709 APRLGVAFTPGSG
-722 KNVLRAGWGI
+722 KNVFRAGYGI
-732 FYSYSDMNLWCNQ
+732 FYSYSDMNMWCNQ

-761 FVPSI
+761 FIPTI

-771 APPVLGTTRVAFTT
+771 PPPVLGQTRVAFTA
-785 LDPHAKTPLIQQAS
+785 LDPRAETPRIQQAS
-799 ATLERQLGRDTMVQV
+799 ATLERQLGQKTMVQV

-830 NNAPTPSSAALQ
+830 NNAPTPSTLPLQ
-842 PRRPTQTISFAPGT
+842 PRRPFQTISFVPGT
-856 VLPPEFE
+856 VLPPEFAD
-863 GAGLTFPVGPINRL
+863 AGLTFPVGPINRL

-882 SEYNAGW
+882 SQYNAGW

-923 ESEVPQNSYDLEAEW
+923 ESEVPQNSYDLGAEW

-944 IRHRFVTSVLYKF
+944 IRHRFVASALYRIPF
-957 PYASD
+957 ASD
-962 GGKGGFLRHVFGDWE
+962 AVGGSGFVRSVFGDWE
-977 GAMIYQAQSGFP
+977 VAMIYQAQSGFP
-989 FTIGVVGDTA
+989 YTIGVFGDTA

-1008 PVRANAVPGADP
+1008 PIRANTVPGQDP
-1020 NLPGDQ
+1020 NLPGGG

-1033 NTAAFTTPAAF
+1033 NTDAFTLPPAF
-1044 TFGTAGRNTMTGPSL
+1044 TFGNAGRNTLTGPSL

-1064 ALEKRIPTGGNRTLV
+1064 ALEKRIRIAGDQHLF

-1084 FNLFNHTNLGVP
+1084 FNLFNHTNLGTP

-1116 QIQFVLRYVF
+1116 QVQFVLRYVF

>member
-1 MVAMRRVVG
+1 MFESRRVVL
-10 MAAVWSAFLLPLL
+10 AATSLA
-23 DPVLLRAQ
+23 VLALFAPAHLGAQ
-31 GNTSSVRGTVL
+31 GNTSSVRGIVT
-42 DEQRLAIP
+42 DDQRLAIP
-50 NASLRVEDVNGG
+50 KASLQIAELNGG
-62 LRRSAETKQDGTFE
+62 VRRAIETKQDGSFE
-76 FAALQSGEYRLAVEA
+76 FVALQPGDYRLAAEA
-91 EGFQPKQVRVRVE
+91 AGFQGKQIRFRVE
-104 VNQRVRLDVTL
+104 VNQRLKLDLTL
-115 AAKGLLES
+115 AAKGPSET
-123 VDVVHTTPLLHVND
+123 VDVVDTTPLLHSND
-137 AAVGSVVDEHQ
+137 AALGSVVDEHQ

-174 TQTGSTS
+174 AQTGSTS

-192 ISISGGRPNS
+192 ISISGARPNS

-259 NQLRGSVYEYLR
+259 NQFHGSLYEYLR

-277 RLFTSPEELPHF
+277 RLFTSPDKLPHF
-289 SQHQFGGTLGGPIRT
+289 SQNQFGGTFGGPIQT
-304 DRTHFF
+304 DHTHFF
-310 VGYEGFRSVQGQSM
+310 AGYEGFRSDQRQSM
-324 LMTVPNEMRRMG
+324 VMTVPLARWRTG
-336 DFSGGPPIY
+336 DFAGATPIY
-345 DPATARANPGFDPS
+345 DPATTQNNPAFDPS
-359 LPESPTNPRIIRD
+359 LPESPSNPRVLR
-372 QFPDNQ
+372 QAFPDNR
-378 IPADRINPISRAVL
+378 IPADRINSVARTVL
-392 AQFVPMPN
+392 DQFVPLPN
-400 LMEGVPGMGMGSA
+400 LPGTEN
-413 SNYLDTRAQRLH
+413 NYLDTRAQRLN
-425 SDQMNVRLDHSFS
+425 SDQFNLRLDHSFS
-438 NGASAFARYSVSK
+438 NGSSVFGRYSLSN
-451 EDGFTPENLPGFGAD
+451 EDGFTPENLPGFGAN

-473 LTLTSINPFGST
+473 LTLTSIHPLSSRL
-485 FVSELRLGYQKMQ
+485 VSQLRIGFQKMQ
-498 LHRLGEK
+498 LHRLGEN
-505 ANGVDLVGMLGI
+505 ANGTDWISVLGI
-517 PGVGFGGP
+517 QGVGFGGP

-537 LEPFGDS
+537 QEPFGDS
-544 LLCTPCRYSDSVF
+544 LLCTPCKYSNSIY
-557 QIGEH
+557 QLGEH
-562 MTWLRGRHSLKFGGD
+562 MTWVNGQHSLKFGGD
-577 LRYFKW
+577 VRYFKW

-641 FDAFVQDDWRVSEH
+641 FDGFVQDDWRVSPQ
-655 LSVNLGLRYEFKT
+655 LTMNLGLRYEFKT
-668 SLHDVNK
+668 ALHDINK
-675 VLTNLDFIDGTPVAY
+675 VLTNLDFLDGTPVAY
-690 VGGQA
+690 VGGQS
-695 GYPEGLAFA
+695 GYPSGLAFA
-704 DKNNF
+704 DKNNLAPRLGLAF
-709 APRVGVAFTPGAG
+709 APGSG
-722 KNVLRAGWGI
+722 KNVLRAGGGI

-761 FVPSI
+761 FTPQI

-771 APPVLGTTRVAFTT
+771 TPPVLGQTRVAFTT
-785 LDPHAKTPLIQQAS
+785 LDPHAQTPRIMQAS
-799 ATLERQLGRDTMVQV
+799 ATLERELRRDTLVQV

-842 PRRPTQTISFAPGT
+842 PRRPVQTISFAPGT

-863 GAGLTFPVGPINRL
+863 NAGLTFPVGPINRL
-877 VNNGR
+877 VNNGK
-882 SEYNAGW
+882 SQYNAGW
-889 ILAKRSLSNG
+889 ILAKRTFSNG
-899 LSFLANYTYARSYS
+899 LSFLANYTYAHSYS

-923 ESEVPQNSYDLEAEW
+923 ESEVPQNSYDLAAEW
-938 GRDGCD
+938 GPDGCD
-944 IRHRFVTSVLYKF
+944 IRHRFVASLLYKIPF
-957 PYASD
+957 ASRRGE
-962 GGKGGFLRHVFGDWE
+962 GGSSLLRRVFGDWE
-977 GAMIYQAQSGFP
+977 LAMIAQAQSGFP

-1008 PVRANAVPGADP
+1008 PIRANAVAGQDP
-1020 NLPGDQ
+1020 NLPSDQ
-1026 RTTDRWF
+1026 RNADRWF
-1033 NTAAFTTPAAF
+1033 NTAAFATPAAF
-1044 TFGTAGRNTMTGPSL
+1044 TFGNVGRNTMTGPSL
-1059 HKVDL
+1059 EKIDL
-1064 ALEKRIPTGGNRTLV
+1064 ALERRIPTRGRQALIV
-1079 FRTEV
+1079 RTEA
-1084 FNLFNHTNLGVP
+1084 FNVLNHTNLGTP

-1105 GTIIMAATPAR
+1105 GTIVMAATPAR
-1116 QIQFVLRYVF
+1116 QIQFVLRYAF

>member
-1 MVAMRRVVG
+1 VRG
-10 MAAVWSAFLLPLL
+10 
-23 DPVLLRAQ
+23 Q
-31 GNTSSVRGTVL
+31 GNTGSIRGSVT
-42 DEQRLAIP
+42 DEQRLPIP
-50 NASLRVEDVNGG
+50 GASLRIEDVNGG
-62 LRRSAETKQDGTFE
+62 LRRSLKTKSEGSFE
-76 FAALQSGEYRLAVEA
+76 FPALQPGEYQLVVEA
-91 EGFQPKQVRVRVE
+91 AGFQPKQVRVRLE
-104 VNQRVRLDVTL
+104 VNQRVRVDVTVST
-115 AAKGLLES
+115 KGLTEEIE
-123 VDVVHTTPLLHVND
+123 VVNSTPLLHTSD
-137 AAVGSVVDEHQ
+137 ASLGAVVDEHQ

-174 TQTGSTS
+174 AQTGSTS

-192 ISISGGRPNS
+192 VSIAGGRPNS
-202 NTYLLDG
+202 NSYLLDG

-259 NQLRGSVYEYLR
+259 NKLHGTVYEYLR
-271 NSAFDA
+271 TSVFDA
-277 RLFTSPEELPHF
+277 RLFTSPDELPHF
-289 SQHQFGGTLGGPIRT
+289 SQNQFGATLGGPLKS

-310 VGYEGFRSVQGQSM
+310 AGYEGFRMSQGQSM
-324 LMTVPNEMRRMG
+324 MMTVPLSAWRTG
-336 DFSGGPPIY
+336 DFSGERPIF
-345 DPATARANPGFDPS
+345 DPASSQPNPNFDPS
-359 LPESPTNPRIIRD
+359 RPESPTNPRIVRQ
-372 QFPDNQ
+372 QFPNNQ
-378 IPADRINPISRAVL
+378 IPASRINPVSRAVL
-392 AQFVPMPN
+392 EQFVPLPN
-400 LMEGVPGMGMGSA
+400 MEGDVN
-413 SNYLDTRAQRLH
+413 NYLDTRAQRLDN
-425 SDQMNVRLDHSFS
+425 DQFNIRLDHSFAGGS
-438 NGASAFARYSVSK
+438 SVFARYSFSK
-451 EDGFTPENLPGFGAD
+451 EDGFTPENLPGFGAN

-473 LTLTSINPFGST
+473 LSVTSIHPFSST
-485 FVSELRLGYQKMQ
+485 FVSELRAGYQRMQ

-505 ANGVDLVGMLGI
+505 ANGADLVSELGI

-525 EAYGLPRFNVQG
+525 EAYGLPRWNVQG
-537 LEPFGDS
+537 FEPFGDS
-544 LLCTPCRYSDSVF
+544 LLCTPCNYDNRIYQV
-557 QIGEH
+557 GEH
-562 MTWLRGRHSLKFGGD
+562 LTLLRGGHSLKFGGD
-577 LRYFKW
+577 VRYFKW

-590 NRGFFSFTPGF
+590 NRGFFSHTTGF

-611 GDALASFLLGLPVI
+611 GNALASFLLGLPAI

-641 FDAFVQDDWRVSEH
+641 FDAFVQDDWRISEH
-655 LSVNLGLRYEFKT
+655 LTVNLGLRYEFRT

-675 VLTNLDFIDGTPVAY
+675 VLTNLDWIDGAPWAY

-704 DKNNF
+704 DKNNLAPRLGLVF
-709 APRVGVAFTPGAG
+709 APGSG

-732 FYSYSDMNLWCNQ
+732 FHSYSDMNLWCNQ

-761 FVPSI
+761 FIPSI

-771 APPVLGTTRVAFTT
+771 PPPVLGETRVAFTA
-785 LDPHAKTPLIQQAS
+785 LDPHASTPSIQQAS
-799 ATLERQLGRDTMVQV
+799 ATFERQLGSHTMVQV

-819 WGRNLDRAVLV
+819 WGRNLDRSVLV
-830 NNAPTPSSAALQ
+830 NNAPTPSTLPLQ
-842 PRRPTQTISFAPGT
+842 PRRPYQTISFVPGT

-863 GAGLTFPVGPINRL
+863 DAGLTFPVGPINRL

-882 SEYNAGW
+882 SQYNAGW
-889 ILAKRSLSNG
+889 ILAKRSFANG
-899 LSFLANYTYARSYS
+899 LSFLANYTYAKSYS
-913 DAPAF
+913 DSPAF

-923 ESEVPQNSYDLEAEW
+923 ESEVPQNSYDLAAEW
-938 GRDGCD
+938 GLDGCD
-944 IRHRFVTSVLYKF
+944 IRHRFVTSVLYKIPF
-957 PYASD
+957 TSKSD
-962 GGKGGFLRHVFGDWE
+962 SGSGLLRGVFGDWE
-977 GAMIYQAQSGFP
+977 VAMIYQAQSGFP

-1008 PVRANAVPGADP
+1008 PVRANALPGQDP
-1020 NLPGDQ
+1020 NLPGDE

-1033 NTAAFTTPAAF
+1033 NTAAFIAPAAF
-1044 TFGTAGRNTMTGPSL
+1044 TFGDVGRNTMTGPAL

-1064 ALEKRIPTGGNRTLV
+1064 ALEKRIPVRGDQALV

-1084 FNLFNHTNLGVP
+1084 FNLFNHTNLGTP

>member
-1 MVAMRRVVG
+1 MVRTRS
-10 MAAVWSAFLLPLL
+10 AARG
-23 DPVLLRAQ
+23 VLLGMLCLVGATPLSAQ
-31 GNTSSVRGTVL
+31 GNTSSLRGTVL
-42 DEQRLAIP
+42 DEQHLPIP
-50 NASLRVEDVNGG
+50 HATLRIEDLNGG
-62 LRRSAETKQDGTFE
+62 LRRSIETTEGTFE
-76 FAALQSGEYRLAVEA
+76 FAALQPGEYRLMAEA
-91 EGFQPKQVRVRVE
+91 GGFQTKAARVRIE
-104 VNQRVRLDVTL
+104 VNQRVRLDMIL
-115 AAKGLLES
+115 AAQGLQES
-123 VDVVHTTPLLHVND
+123 VEVVETTPLLHTND
-137 AAVGSVVDEHQ
+137 ASLGTVIDEQQ

-192 ISISGGRPNS
+192 VSIAGGRPNA

-259 NQLRGSVYEYLR
+259 NQLHGTLYEYLR

-289 SQHQFGGTLGGPIRT
+289 SQNQFGGTLGGPLQT
-304 DRTHFF
+304 DRMHYF

-324 LMTVPNEMRRMG
+324 PMTVPSEAWRRG

-345 DPATARANPGFDPS
+345 DPATARPNPGFDPS
-359 LPESPTNPRIIRD
+359 RPESPTNPRIIRD
-372 QFPDNQ
+372 QFPGNQ
-378 IPADRINPISRAVL
+378 IPADRINPVSRTVL
-392 AQFVPMPN
+392 DQFVPMPN
-400 LMEGVPGMGMGSA
+400 MMEGEGMMGS

-425 SDQMNVRLDHSFS
+425 SDQFNARLDRSFA
-438 NGASAFARYSVSK
+438 NGASAFARYSLSM
-451 EDGFTPENLPGFGAD
+451 EDGFTPENLPGFGAN

-473 LTLTSINPFGST
+473 LTVTAINPLGRRL
-485 FVSELRLGYQKMQ
+485 VSELRVGWQKMQ
-498 LHRLGEK
+498 LHRLGEM
-505 ANGVDLVGMLGI
+505 ANGTDWVSVLGI

-537 LEPFGDS
+537 LEPFGDA
-544 LLCTPCRYSDSVF
+544 LLCTPCRYSNSIYQV
-557 QIGEH
+557 GEH
-562 MTWLRGRHSLKFGGD
+562 LTWLKGDHSLKFGGD
-577 LRYFKW
+577 VRYFKW

-611 GDALASFLLGLPVI
+611 GNALASFLLGLPVI

-641 FDAFVQDDWRVSEH
+641 FDAFVQDDWRVSDH
-655 LSVNLGLRYEFKT
+655 LTVNLGLRYEFKT

-704 DKNNF
+704 DKDNLAPRLGLAF
-709 APRVGVAFTPGAG
+709 APGSG
-722 KNVLRAGWGI
+722 KNVLRAGYGI

-771 APPVLGTTRVAFTT
+771 APPVLGQTRVAFTA

-799 ATLERQLGRDTMVQV
+799 ATFERQLGRSTMVQV

-830 NNAPTPSSAALQ
+830 NNAPTPSSAPLQ
-842 PRRPTQTISFAPGT
+842 PRRPVQTISFVAGT
-856 VLPPEFE
+856 VLPPEFA

-882 SEYNAGW
+882 SQYNAGW
-889 ILAKRSLSNG
+889 ILAKRTFSNG
-899 LSFLANYTYARSYS
+899 FSFLANYTYAHSYS
-913 DAPAF
+913 DSPAF

-923 ESEVPQNSYDLEAEW
+923 ESEVPQNSYDLAAEW

-944 IRHRFVTSVLYKF
+944 IRHRFVTSVLYKVPF
-957 PYASD
+957 TSA
-962 GGKGGFLRHVFGDWE
+962 GGTDRRLLRALLGDWE
-977 GAMIYQAQSGFP
+977 LAMIYQAQSGFP

-1008 PVRANAVPGADP
+1008 PIRANVVPGQDP
-1020 NLPGDQ
+1020 DLPSGE

-1033 NTAAFTTPAAF
+1033 NTDAFTTPAAF
-1044 TFGTAGRNTMTGPSL
+1044 TFGSAGRNTMTGPSL

-1064 ALEKRIPTGGNRTLV
+1064 ALEKRIPTGGERELV

-1084 FNLFNHTNLGVP
+1084 FNLLNHTNLGTP

-1105 GTIIMAATPAR
+1105 GSILMAATPAR
-1116 QIQFVLRYVF
+1116 QIQFALRYVF

>member
-1 MVAMRRVVG
+1 MVEMRRGVG
-10 MAAVWSAFLLPLL
+10 MSALLAALLLAGPA
-23 DPVLLRAQ
+23 DVRAQ
-31 GNTSSVRGTVL
+31 GNTSSIRGTVM
-42 DEQRLAIP
+42 DEQRLPVPGAM
-50 NASLRVEDVNGG
+50 LRIEDLNGG
-62 LRRSAETKQDGTFE
+62 LRRSLDTKHDGSFE
-76 FAALQSGEYRLAVEA
+76 FAALQPGEYQVAVEA
-91 EGFQPKQVRVRVE
+91 SGFQPKQVRVHVE
-104 VNQRVRLDVTL
+104 VNQRLRLDLTL
-115 AAKGLLES
+115 ATKGLSES
-123 VDVVHTTPLLHVND
+123 VDVVDTTPLLHMND
-137 AAVGSVVDEHQ
+137 AAVGGVVDEHQ

-174 TQTGSTS
+174 AQTGTTS

-209 TTNTDPAFN
+209 TTNTDPSFN

-234 QTGTYTAEL
+234 QTGTYTAEV

-259 NQLRGSVYEYLR
+259 NKLHGTLYEYLR

-289 SQHQFGGTLGGPIRT
+289 SQNQFGGTLGGPLRT
-304 DRTHFF
+304 DRTHYF
-310 VGYEGFRSVQGQSM
+310 VGYEGFRMVQGQSM
-324 LMTVPNEMRRMG
+324 LMTVPNERWRSG

-345 DPATARANPGFDPS
+345 DPATARPNPNFDPNR
-359 LPESPTNPRIIRD
+359 PESPTNPRIIRD
-372 QFPDNQ
+372 QFPGNQ
-378 IPADRINPISRAVL
+378 IPASRINPVSRTVID
-392 AQFVPMPN
+392 QFVPMPN
-400 LMEGVPGMGMGSA
+400 LMEGADMMGMGGA

-425 SDQMNVRLDHSFS
+425 SDQVNVRVDHSFS
-438 NGASAFARYSVSK
+438 NGASAFARYSFSK
-451 EDGFTPENLPGFGAD
+451 DDGFTPENLPGFGAN

-473 LTLTSINPFGST
+473 LTLTSINPLSSS
-485 FVSELRLGYQKMQ
+485 FVSELRIGFQKMQ
-498 LHRLGEK
+498 LHRLGEN
-505 ANGVDLVGMLGI
+505 ANGTDWISVLGI

-525 EAYGLPRFNVQG
+525 EAYGLPRFTVQG
-537 LEPFGDS
+537 LEPFGDA
-544 LLCTPCRYSDSVF
+544 LLCTPCQYSNSVY

-562 MTWLRGRHSLKFGGD
+562 MTALRGSHSLKFGGD

-611 GDALASFLLGLPVI
+611 GNALASFLLGLPVI

-636 MRQTA
+636 MRQTGV
-641 FDAFVQDDWRVSEH
+641 DAFIQDDWRVSEH
-655 LSVNLGLRYEFKT
+655 LAVNLGLRYEFKT

-675 VLTNLDFIDGTPVAY
+675 VLTNLDWIDGRPMAY

-704 DKNNF
+704 DKNNL
-709 APRVGVAFTPGAG
+709 APRVGLAFTPGG
-722 KNVLRAGWGI
+722 GRNVLRAGWGI

-771 APPVLGTTRVAFTT
+771 APPVLGTTRVAFTA
-785 LDPHAKTPLIQQAS
+785 LDPHASTPRIQQAS
-799 ATLERQLGRDTMVQV
+799 ATFERQLGRSTMVQV
-814 GYMGA
+814 GYLGA
-819 WGRNLDRAVLV
+819 WGRNLDRSVLV

-842 PRRPTQTISFAPGT
+842 PRRPVQTISFVPGT
-856 VLPPEFE
+856 VLPPAFE
-863 GAGLTFPVGPINRL
+863 GSGLTFPVGPINRL

-882 SEYNAGW
+882 SQYNAGW
-889 ILAKRSLSNG
+889 ILAKRTLSNG

-923 ESEVPQNSYDLEAEW
+923 ESEVPQNSYDLAAEW
-938 GRDGCD
+938 GPDGCD
-944 IRHRFVTSVLYKF
+944 IRHRFVTSVLYKIPF
-957 PYASD
+957 TSD
-962 GGKGGFLRHVFGDWE
+962 TKNGSGLLRQVFGDWE
-977 GAMIYQAQSGFP
+977 VAMIYQAQSGFP

-1008 PVRANAVPGADP
+1008 PIRANVVPGVDP
-1020 NLPGDQ
+1020 NLPGNQ

-1044 TFGTAGRNTMTGPSL
+1044 TFGNVGRNTMTGPAL
-1059 HKVDL
+1059 HKVDV
-1064 ALEKRIPTGGNRTLV
+1064 ALEKRIPTGRDKAVL

-1084 FNLFNHTNLGVP
+1084 FNLFNHTNLGTP

-1105 GTIIMAATPAR
+1105 GTIIMAATSAR
-1116 QIQFVLRYVF
+1116 QIQFVLRYLF